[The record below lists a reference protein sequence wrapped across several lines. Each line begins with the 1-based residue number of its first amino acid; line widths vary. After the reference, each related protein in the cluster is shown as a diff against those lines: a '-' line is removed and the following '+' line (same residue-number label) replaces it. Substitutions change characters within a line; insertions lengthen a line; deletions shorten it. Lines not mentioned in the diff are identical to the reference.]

1 MKQYTGI
8 VLGCVGVYLN
18 DQIAVHMYLYYIY
31 IYIYVCS
38 KVSEAATCMKDP
50 PGDTI
55 QY

>member
-31 IYIYVCS
+31 IYIIYKFIYMFGLKCLRLLH
-38 KVSEAATCMKDP
+38 A
-50 PGDTI
+50 
-55 QY
+55 